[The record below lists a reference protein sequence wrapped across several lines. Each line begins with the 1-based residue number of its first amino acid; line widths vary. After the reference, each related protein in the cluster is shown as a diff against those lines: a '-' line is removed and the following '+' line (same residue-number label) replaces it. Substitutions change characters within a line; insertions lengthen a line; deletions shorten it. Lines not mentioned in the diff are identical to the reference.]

1 MSYAKEAN
9 RVLEDYRAQSKK
21 DLDDRYAE
29 IFEKIDGYHNL
40 FIERNKIGYAYIQQ
54 AMSGKDSLEDYENK
68 IKSLEEKM
76 HKMLILKGYPSD
88 FLQLKHHCDKC
99 KDTGVYDGK
108 ICSCKK
114 TLMVNI
120 AREKSMLNEQMSTQN
135 FDNFDLNVFDTKIN
149 PTFKI
154 SQREY
159 MENIRNYLYDYST
172 NYTEKDKSILLYGPV
187 GVGKTYMLSSVAREI
202 INRGYSVVYM
212 SAMQLLKK
220 LFSIRY
226 KNFNDQPQL
235 EVEEILYDC
244 DVLMI
249 DDLGTENSSDTNI
262 SLLFDLLNY
271 RIQQQK
277 TTMISTN
284 ISLDDLSEQY
294 DARIASR
301 IKGEFMPIQFFGR
314 DIREERFKRGL

>member
-21 DLDDRYAE
+21 DLDDRYSE

-40 FIERNKIGYAYIQQ
+40 FIERNKIGYAYIQK
-54 AMSGKDSLEDYENK
+54 AMSGKAPLEDYENK
-68 IKSLEEKM
+68 INSLEDKM
-76 HKMLILKGYPSD
+76 HKMLILNGYPSD

-226 KNFNDQPQL
+226 KNFNDQPQP

>member
-29 IFEKIDGYHNL
+29 IFEKIDGYYNL

-226 KNFNDQPQL
+226 KNFNDQPQP

>member
-21 DLDDRYAE
+21 DLDDRYSE

-135 FDNFDLNVFDTKIN
+135 FDNFDLNVFDMKIN

-226 KNFNDQPQL
+226 KNFNDQPQP